1 MSFVVAVLMQSD
13 KQGNNLSTFF
23 DHKYCRKEEYL
34 IALVHPDT
42 WNDVVFKQLYISG
55 YIKLFYSISQLSA
68 VFLITEKT
76 ISSSFVIFVRHESH
90 YVIHTSIKSNDVS
103 VYRYFTSFWSCYL
116 YWIRRTWHIVHIRSY
131 PICTNAS

>member
-13 KQGNNLSTFF
+13 KQGNKLSTFF

-90 YVIHTSIKSNDVS
+90 YVSHTMIDRATFRFILLRFGLVTGTG
-103 VYRYFTSFWSCYL
+103 FG
-116 YWIRRTWHIVHIRSY
+116 VHG
-131 PICTNAS
+131 T